1 MPYVPVEV
9 DRRRQVPLATKSVWV
24 RVRVSEKERE
34 KLKRAAEAR
43 GVSMSELIRSIVDGG
58 VDEKST

>member
-9 DRRRQVPLATKSVWV
+9 DRRRKVPHETKTVWV

-43 GVSMSELIRSIVDGG
+43 GVSM
-58 VDEKST
+58 

>member
-1 MPYVPVEV
+1 MPYGPVEV
-9 DRRRQVPLATKSVWV
+9 DRRRKVPHETKTVWV
-24 RVRVSEKERE
+24 RERVSEKERE